1 LGKSLGGLG
10 IIGVHIWV
18 GVSGKI
24 IELSGVKMS
33 QSPGC
38 CGALKRPQHILLELS
53 MRAVWLELENF
64 IVVYRNVIKKEAR
77 VRKE

>member
-1 LGKSLGGLG
+1 
-10 IIGVHIWV
+10 V
-18 GVSGKI
+18 GVSGKS

-33 QSPGC
+33 QPPGC
-38 CGALKRPQHILLELS
+38 CGALKRPPYIPLEFS
-53 MRAVWLELENF
+53 RRAVWLEPENF